1 MVAVRVQE
9 PVQRLTLTSLFNPS
23 QALFDCIN
31 PDAVNSFGWQKKRRS
46 SLKLFFLRTLACVP
60 VKHKICLL
68 PSARRTIITSPR
80 AQQALYLFGLRFERA
95 RTKRHM
101 MNFVS
106 IFPSLSNFK
115 RFYISFLIYIKSI
128 FQQLI

>member
-1 MVAVRVQE
+1 MVAVRLQE
-9 PVQRLTLTSLFNPS
+9 PVQRLTSTSFLNPL

-31 PDAVNSFGWQKKRRS
+31 PDAVDNFGWQKKRRS
-46 SLKLFFLRTLACVP
+46 SLRTLACVP
-60 VKHKICLL
+60 VKHKICLF
-68 PSARRTIITSPR
+68 PSARRTIITSRR

-106 IFPSLSNFK
+106 SFPSVSNFK
-115 RFYISFLIYIKSI
+115 RFYISFLNYIKRYLPTAYLN
-128 FQQLI
+128 LI